1 LSLSPLCKALAL
13 YLLLDEQGSTDAG
26 VSLREIERRWQNTGL
41 RMDDLQDALAVGEQK
56 GDFELVTQRNAT
68 RVRAAGFERRQL
80 NPSTL
85 EEIEMLLAAYNE
97 LREIQSRM
105 PGGTAYGR
113 RTVDALI

>member
-1 LSLSPLCKALAL
+1 MSLSPLCKALAL
-13 YLLLDEQGSTDAG
+13 YLLLDEQGAADSG
-26 VSLREIERRWQNTGL
+26 ISLREIERRWTNTGL

-56 GDFELVTQRNAT
+56 GDFELITQKNAT

-85 EEIEMLLAAYNE
+85 EEIETLLGAYNE

-105 PGGTAYGR
+105 PSGHAYGR
-113 RTVDALI
+113 RTIDALM